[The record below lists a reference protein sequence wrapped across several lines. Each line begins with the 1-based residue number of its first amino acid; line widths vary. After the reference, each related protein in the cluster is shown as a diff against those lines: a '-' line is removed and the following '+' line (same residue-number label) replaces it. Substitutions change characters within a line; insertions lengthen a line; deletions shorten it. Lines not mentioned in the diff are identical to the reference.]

1 MTGLRSAR
9 PRLAWLALARAA
21 ALALAA
27 LLAGAGARPA
37 GAEGGPGARPA
48 AAPPAASPGHPPG
61 PSLLQAEEPN
71 VRAGNERLAA
81 GDAAGALSRYDAAEK
96 ALGPRAEIDFDRGNA
111 LFAQGKQ
118 AEAQQAWRRA
128 QEADARGRGT
138 LSSRALQNMGNS
150 LEAAGDRDGAVK
162 AFAESLRRDPANEDA
177 RYNLEVLLRR
187 RAEGKGA
194 PEDQGEQGQRKQDGP
209 PQQGAGAAPPQD
221 GKPGQDGQPPPAPQP
236 QPQPPQKQ
244 QQPPQPGDGKDEG
257 RREREAGEQ
266 RDGKRD
272 HAGQGGQAEARPHG
286 EGGQGEV
293 PAPGD
298 LDRREAERILDTL
311 RSRERPMPLGPAAR
325 AGDRRRDVQKDW

>member
-9 PRLAWLALARAA
+9 PRLAWRAPARSA

-27 LLAGAGARPA
+27 LLAGAGAGPA
-37 GAEGGPGARPA
+37 GADGGPGARPA
-48 AAPPAASPGHPPG
+48 APPAASAGDPPG

-187 RAEGKGA
+187 KAEGKGA
-194 PEDQGEQGQRKQDGP
+194 PEEPGDQGQQEQDGP
-209 PQQGAGAAPPQD
+209 PQQGAGAAPPRD
-221 GKPGQDGQPPPAPQP
+221 GKPGQDGQPPPAPQ
-236 QPQPPQKQ
+236 QQPPQ
-244 QQPPQPGDGKDEG
+244 PQPGDGKDEG
-257 RREREAGEQ
+257 RREREGGEQ

-272 HAGQGGQAEARPHG
+272 QAGRDGQAEARPRG
-286 EGGQGEV
+286 EGGRGEA

-325 AGDRRRDVQKDW
+325 AGDRRRDVEKDW